1 MTLLIGADLLYSTGT
16 RVDHCL
22 CASVTNSAAS
32 GITSAVPRIPPFV
45 GDRLEPTLHPGQ
57 LGAALAA
64 GLPDALDEIAILFR
78 DKWPA
83 FARFLD
89 EDRAEVLGAIEGP
102 TIELVARAE
111 SGVAADQLAELPTL
125 VTLLFTEV
133 GAAQCREGRH
143 LSDLLAAY
151 RVAARVGW
159 RHLGRIA
166 TASGASAQTLAS
178 LADEMF
184 VLVDALASA
193 TADGYVAEHA
203 EQASSRERQREEL
216 AELLLAD
223 RASSAAIRAGA
234 ARCGW
239 RLPGTAALVLV
250 DADDPGAA
258 AVPRR
263 LGPDSLPVRWGSLL
277 GAIVP
282 DAAGPGQRDRIIA
295 ALEDVRAV
303 VSPAVPLDK
312 LPAAGRITET
322 AVRLRRSGVLVG
334 DPLFVDEHLDTII
347 VHRDR
352 DLLAVLRRRSL
363 TPLDGRPAGARRRLE
378 ETLAAWLRHGGD
390 GGAVAAELHIH
401 PQTVRYRLK
410 QLREAFGPA
419 LDDDPDTR
427 LRLTLA
433 LAWGPPREDPS

>member
-1 MTLLIGADLLYSTGT
+1 VS
-16 RVDHCL
+16 
-22 CASVTNSAAS
+22 
-32 GITSAVPRIPPFV
+32 RIPPIV
-45 GDRLEPTLHPGQ
+45 GDRQPPSVAHGR
-57 LGAALAA
+57 LGAALVA
-64 GLPDALDEIAILFR
+64 GLPDALDEIAVLFR

-89 EDRAEVLGAIEGP
+89 EERGEVLGAVEGP
-102 TIELVARAE
+102 MLELVARAE
-111 SGVAADQLAELPTL
+111 AGERVDQLAEPLPEL

-133 GAAQCREGRH
+133 GAAQYREGRQ

-151 RVAARVGW
+151 RMAARVGW

-166 TASGASAQTLAS
+166 TAAGAAAETLAA

-184 VLVDALASA
+184 VLVDALTSA

-203 EQASSRERQREEL
+203 EQASSRERLREEL
-216 AELLLAD
+216 ADLLLAD
-223 RASSAAIRAGA
+223 RASAGRVRELA

-239 RLPGTAALVLV
+239 RLPGTAALVLL
-250 DADDPGAA
+250 DADDPAA
-258 AVPRR
+258 PGTVRR
-263 LGPDSLPVRWGSLL
+263 LGPESLPVRWGSLL

-282 DAAGPGQRDRIIA
+282 DAGGPGQRERLA
-295 ALEDVRAV
+295 QALAGTGTV
-303 VSPAVPLDK
+303 VGAAVPLDV
-312 LPAAGRITET
+312 LPRAARISET
-322 AVRLRRSGVLVG
+322 AVRLRREGVLAG

-352 DLLAVLRRRSL
+352 DLLAALRRRSL
-363 TPLDGRPAGARRRLE
+363 APLDGCAAGARRRLE
-378 ETLAAWLRHGGD
+378 QTLASWLRHGGD
-390 GGAVAAELHIH
+390 RSSVAADLHIH

-410 QLREAFGPA
+410 QLRALFGPA
-419 LDDDPDTR
+419 LDDDPETR

>member
-1 MTLLIGADLLYSTGT
+1 
-16 RVDHCL
+16 VF
-22 CASVTNSAAS
+22 
-32 GITSAVPRIPPFV
+32 RIAPFV
-45 GDRLEPTLHPGQ
+45 GDRLEPTLAPGE
-57 LGAALAA
+57 LGIALAA
-64 GLPDALDEIAILFR
+64 RLPDALDEIAVLFR

-89 EDRAEVLGAIEGP
+89 EDRAEVLRAIEGP
-102 TIELVARAE
+102 TIELVGRAE
-111 SGVAADQLAELPTL
+111 AGIAIDQLAEPLPEL
-125 VTLLFTEV
+125 VALLFTEV
-133 GAAQCREGRH
+133 GAAQYREGRH

-159 RHLGRIA
+159 RHLGKVA
-166 TASGASAQTLAS
+166 TASGASARTLAA

-203 EQASSRERQREEL
+203 EQASSRERAREEL

-223 RASSAAIRAGA
+223 RSSSAAVRELA

-239 RLPGTAALVLV
+239 RLPSTAALVLV
-250 DADDPGAA
+250 DADDPGAPA
-258 AVPRR
+258 TLRR

-282 DAAGPGQRDRIIA
+282 DSGGPGQRDRLA
-295 ALEDVRAV
+295 QALHDVQAV
-303 VSPAVPLDK
+303 VGPTVALDK
-312 LPAAGRITET
+312 LPGAGRITET
-322 AVRLRRSGVLVG
+322 AVRLRRAGVLTG
-334 DPLFVDEHLDTII
+334 SSLFVDEHLDTII
-347 VHRDR
+347 VHGDR
-352 DLLAVLRRRSL
+352 DLLAALRRRAL
-363 TPLDGRPAGARRRLE
+363 APLDGCAPGARRRLE
-378 ETLAAWLRHGGD
+378 QTLAAWLRHGGD
-390 GGAVAAELHIH
+390 RGAVAAHLHIH

-410 QLREAFGPA
+410 QLRELFGPE

-427 LRLTLA
+427 IRLTLA

>member
-1 MTLLIGADLLYSTGT
+1 
-16 RVDHCL
+16 VDHCL
-22 CASVTNSAAS
+22 CASVTKSAGS
-32 GITSAVPRIPPFV
+32 GITCPVPRIPPFV
-45 GDRLEPTLHPGQ
+45 GDRLDPTVVPGP
-57 LGAALAA
+57 LGLALAA
-64 GLPDALDEIAILFR
+64 GLPDALDEIAVLFR

-83 FARFLD
+83 FASFLD
-89 EDRAEVLGAIEGP
+89 KDRAEVLGAIEGP
-102 TIELVARAE
+102 TIQLVGRAE
-111 SGVAADQLAELPTL
+111 AGIETDQMAEPLPEL

-133 GAAQCREGRH
+133 GAGQYREGRH

-166 TASGASAQTLAS
+166 AASGASAETLAA

-203 EQASSRERQREEL
+203 EQASSRERHREEL

-223 RASSAAIRAGA
+223 RASSGAVCELA

-239 RLPGTAALVLV
+239 RLPVTAALVLV
-250 DADDPGAA
+250 EADDPAA
-258 AVPRR
+258 AGLSRR
-263 LGPDSLPVRWGSLL
+263 FGPESLPVRWGSLL

-282 DAAGPGQRDRIIA
+282 DAAGPGQRERLVQ
-295 ALEDVRAV
+295 ALDEVRAV
-303 VSPAVPLDK
+303 VGPTVPLDR

-322 AVRLRRSGVLVG
+322 AARLRRDGVLDG
-334 DPLFVDEHLDTII
+334 DPLFVDQHLDTII

-352 DLLAVLRRRSL
+352 DLLAAHRRRSL
-363 TPLDGRPAGARRRLE
+363 TPLDGCAPGARRRLE

-390 GGAVAAELHIH
+390 RGTVAAVLQIH

-419 LDDDPDTR
+419 LDDDPDLR
-427 LRLTLA
+427 MRLTLA
-433 LAWGPPREDPS
+433 LGWGPPLEGPR

>member
-1 MTLLIGADLLYSTGT
+1 VFRLP
-16 RVDHCL
+16 
-22 CASVTNSAAS
+22 ASV
-32 GITSAVPRIPPFV
+32 GERP
-45 GDRLEPTLHPGQ
+45 EPTLLPGQ
-57 LGAALAA
+57 LGRALAA
-64 GLPDALDEIAILFR
+64 GLPDALDEISVLFR

-89 EDRAEVLGAIEGP
+89 EDRAEVLAAIEAP

-111 SGVAADQLAELPTL
+111 AGAAIDQLAEPLPEL

-133 GAAQCREGRH
+133 GAAQYREGRH

-151 RVAARVGW
+151 RLAARVGW
-159 RHLGRIA
+159 RHLGNIA
-166 TASGASAQTLAS
+166 TASGANAATLAA

-203 EQASSRERQREEL
+203 EQASSRERHREEL

-223 RASSAAIRAGA
+223 RSSSAAVRELA

-239 RLPGTAALVLV
+239 RLPATAALVLV
-250 DADDPGAA
+250 DADDPAA
-258 AVPRR
+258 PGLLRR

-282 DAAGPGQRDRIIA
+282 DAAGPGQRDRLVR
-295 ALEDVRAV
+295 ALDDVRAV
-303 VSPAVPLDK
+303 IGPAVPLDRM
-312 LPAAGRITET
+312 PAAGRITET
-322 AVRLRRSGVLVG
+322 TVRLRRDGLLSDDV
-334 DPLFVDEHLDTII
+334 LFVEDHLDTII

-352 DLLAVLRRRSL
+352 DLLAALRRRSL
-363 TPLDGRPAGARRRLE
+363 APLDELTPGARGRLE
-378 ETLAAWLRHGGD
+378 DTLAAWLRHGGD
-390 GGAVAAELHIH
+390 PGAVAAELHVH

-410 QLREAFGPA
+410 QLRELFGPA
-419 LDDDPDTR
+419 LDDPEAR
-427 LRLTLA
+427 IRLTLA
-433 LAWGPPREDPS
+433 LAWGPPRADPPS

>member
-1 MTLLIGADLLYSTGT
+1 
-16 RVDHCL
+16 V
-22 CASVTNSAAS
+22 AS
-32 GITSAVPRIPPFV
+32 GITSGSLRIPPTV
-45 GDRLEPTLHPGQ
+45 GDRLEPSLVPSK
-57 LGAALAA
+57 LGSALAA
-64 GLPDALDEIAILFR
+64 GLPDALDEIAMLFR

-89 EDRAEVLGAIEGP
+89 EDRPEVLAAIEGP
-102 TIELVARAE
+102 TLELVGRAE
-111 SGVAADQLAELPTL
+111 SGESVDQLAQPLPEL

-133 GAAQCREGRH
+133 GAAQYREGRH

-166 TASGASAQTLAS
+166 TAAGASAETLAA

-184 VLVDALASA
+184 VLVDALTSA

-223 RASSAAIRAGA
+223 RSSTAAVRELAEA
-234 ARCGW
+234 CRW
-239 RLPGTAALVLV
+239 RLPSTAALVLV
-250 DADDPGAA
+250 DADDPAA
-258 AVPRR
+258 TATIRR
-263 LGPDSLPVRWGSLL
+263 LGPESLPVRWGTML

-282 DAAGPGQRDRIIA
+282 DSAGPGQRDRLA
-295 ALEDVRAV
+295 ATLSCVPAV
-303 VSPAVPLDK
+303 VGPTVPLDR
-312 LPAAGRITET
+312 LPGAVRITET
-322 AVRLRRSGVLVG
+322 AVRLRLDGVLPG
-334 DPLFVDEHLDTII
+334 DPLLVDEHLDTII

-352 DLLAVLRRRSL
+352 DLLAALRRRAL
-363 TPLDGRPAGARRRLE
+363 APLDGCGPGPRRRLE
-378 ETLAAWLRHGGD
+378 QTLAAWLRYGGD
-390 GGAVAAELHIH
+390 RAAVAAELHIH

-410 QLREAFGPA
+410 QLRALFGPE
-419 LDDDPDTR
+419 LDTDPDTR

-433 LAWGPPREDPS
+433 LAWGPPRDPTT